1 MRYTKQAMT
10 LAQQILL
17 PFIYVLSA
25 LILQNPS
32 FVTDFF
38 RNFAR
43 KISIVYG

>member
-1 MRYTKQAMT
+1 MT

-25 LILQNPS
+25 LILQIPS

-38 RNFAR
+38 RNFAVNMR
-43 KISIVYG
+43 IDYAE